1 MFCLVRTTMN
11 SIIVII
17 CLFYYYIVG
26 LKWIGRREHN
36 ERGWSEGETGPG
48 CTESR
53 CLLQFPWWTWKFPVD
68 SPDLH
73 SSKQFWRRLQSTIM
87 APARLNQNWAK
98 NPTIERPGQIPKCQ
112 VLALEG
118 LPGVT
123 QVTFFAGWLTYRI
136 YSKGIL
142 PPFFL
147 FVCFFVVRV
156 ILSGN

>member
-17 CLFYYYIVG
+17 CLFYYYVVS
-26 LKWIGRREHN
+26 LKWIGRGEHN

-48 CTESR
+48 CSESR

-73 SSKQFWRRLQSTIM
+73 SSKQFWKRLQSTIM
-87 APARLNQNWAK
+87 ARARLNQNWAK

-118 LPGVT
+118 LPSVT
-123 QVTFFAGWLTYRI
+123 QVTSLLDDSHTEFIL
-136 YSKGIL
+136 KGFCH
-142 PPFFL
+142 PFFCL
-147 FVCFFVVRV
+147 FV
-156 ILSGN
+156 SS